1 MLYIFFVMKL
11 TTFTVLF
18 TVTLMVSGTVF
29 GSVSFQEVEAVKAKG
44 VGTQK
49 YGSSTGVC
57 GDRLCSEIPG
67 GREAWEQS
75 QAGITPVIPDYGL
88 EAKNL
93 TPEMDYNIKPG
104 TQKMGFCNCSED
116 GTCTCG
122 AGCTCSQDVIAQDQL
137 CMVNVN
143 AVQMVVIV
151 QDLVCK
157 EHVLLVEDM
166 MASAE

>member
-122 AGCTCSQDVIAQDQL
+122 AGCTCSMENCNCSADGTCTCGAG
-137 CMVNVN
+137 CNW
-143 AVQMVVIV
+143 
-151 QDLVCK
+151 
-157 EHVLLVEDM
+157 EDM

>member
-122 AGCTCSQDVIAQDQL
+122 AGQDVIAQDQL